1 MFIVG
6 SGVEVCHTLE
16 VWHTCAHPPPFCPK
30 SLFGKKIAPYICSM
44 FFKKRKNMND
54 NKNAMNEN
62 ADNLSQNEEM
72 DEISNILNSD
82 DSRAGTELPESN
94 NDEVEQLQG
103 EIAELKDKHL
113 RLIAEFDNF
122 RRRTAKERV
131 ELTQT
136 AGKDILQ
143 SLLVVL
149 DDVNRAEKQMETTD
163 DIAVLK
169 EGISLVFNKF
179 KAIMQSKGLKEMEA
193 HNTEFNADLHE
204 AITEIPAPNN
214 KMVGKVM
221 DVVEQGYY
229 LNDKLIRHAKV
240 VVGK

>member
-1 MFIVG
+1 M
-6 SGVEVCHTLE
+6 T
-16 VWHTCAHPPPFCPK
+16 
-30 SLFGKKIAPYICSM
+30 
-44 FFKKRKNMND
+44 D

-72 DEISNILNSD
+72 DELSNMLNSD

-94 NDEVEQLQG
+94 NDEVEKLQA

-149 DDVNRAEKQMETTD
+149 DDVNRAAKQMETTD
-163 DIAVLK
+163 DVAVLK

-193 HNTEFNADLHE
+193 QNAEFNADLHE